1 MTRSYGNRPRTN
13 MAASGHRE
21 QDRTRERERGAL
33 YRVLLLV
40 RWRRRERQVVSGLRR
55 KNTGHAHTRTHTGAC
70 PCPAGH
76 REGPP
81 QAVAPDGVHP
91 SIWKTSVPT
100 PALGR
105 LPALPNSTEEAKFS
119 SRRTARKLSTTEGK
133 FASKG
138 HCQELAKKP
147 FSSGFLGLEDFRM
160 SLFFSSP
167 ATLCCMWDLSS
178 PIRDRTCNSIV
189 ALEARS
195 LNHWSAKK
203 SFKMSCRG

>member
-138 HCQELAKKP
+138 RPSNPWEYYSVRHSVQEHLNEKHPDYFISKIEYYSYRP
-147 FSSGFLGLEDFRM
+147 GYVFQLSNDYDSFIIDHFLT
-160 SLFFSSP
+160 
-167 ATLCCMWDLSS
+167 TLYCHHDMCA
-178 PIRDRTCNSIV
+178 P
-189 ALEARS
+189 
-195 LNHWSAKK
+195 
-203 SFKMSCRG
+203 